1 MQQMMRKRMGNLGIR
16 PVSLKTAASKYSGNL
31 AAARNLVNLQI
42 CKFCIVGDRTW
53 GNKGRGEMT
62 STELG
67 ALGGR
72 TLDCECPHTANCK
85 ECKPR
90 DPSQRVWGGSSL
102 GSLGLMEARDERF

>member
-1 MQQMMRKRMGNLGIR
+1 
-16 PVSLKTAASKYSGNL
+16 
-31 AAARNLVNLQI
+31 
-42 CKFCIVGDRTW
+42 
-53 GNKGRGEMT
+53 MT